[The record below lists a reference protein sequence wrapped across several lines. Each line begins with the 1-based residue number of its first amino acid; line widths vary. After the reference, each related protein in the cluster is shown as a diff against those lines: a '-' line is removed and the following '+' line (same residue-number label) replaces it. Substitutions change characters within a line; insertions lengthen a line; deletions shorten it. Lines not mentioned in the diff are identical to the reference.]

1 MKAKIPNSSTV
12 VVTGASTGI
21 GHATC
26 RALSAQGFTVYAGV
40 RKQSDFDKWSGVENV
55 RPLMLDVCD
64 AEQVSAAA
72 ARVASECGDGID
84 GLVNNAGIAVAA
96 PLACIPLDAF
106 EQQMDVN
113 VTGLLRVTQAFL
125 PLMKHGAR
133 LVNVSSMAGKISFP
147 GLGAYHASKHAVE
160 AISDTLRLELKNSG
174 IAVSVIQPGR
184 IITPIWESS
193 LGAATKLLDS
203 IPEDELAPYKKL
215 TDAVTKSVKR
225 AQHSGAPAS
234 LCAEAIHSALTARR
248 PRTRYAVGRDAKS
261 MMFLKRFL
269 LSDKM
274 WDKLV
279 LKDLKY

>member
-1 MKAKIPNSSTV
+1 METKIPNSSTV

-26 RALSAQGFTVYAGV
+26 LALAAQGFTVYAGV
-40 RKQSDFDKWSGVENV
+40 RKQVDFDKWAGVENI
-55 RPLMLDVCD
+55 RPLMLDVCN
-64 AEQVSAAA
+64 AEQIKAAA
-72 ARVASECGDGID
+72 AQVASECIDGID

-106 EQQMDVN
+106 EKQMDVN
-113 VTGLLRVTQAFL
+113 VTGLLRVSQAFI
-125 PLMKHGAR
+125 PQMKRGAR
-133 LVNVSSMAGKISFP
+133 LVNMSSMAGKISFP

-160 AISDTLRLELKNSG
+160 AISDTLRLELKSSG

-184 IITPIWESS
+184 IATPIWTSS
-193 LGAATKLLDS
+193 IDTASEILKRIPQAAF
-203 IPEDELAPYKKL
+203 APYKKL
-215 TDAVTKSVKR
+215 MDAVARSV
-225 AQHSGAPAS
+225 SGAEHNGAAPS
-234 LCAEAIHSALTARR
+234 LCAEAVHKALTARR
-248 PRTRYAVGRDAKS
+248 PRSRYAVGRDAKLL
-261 MMFLKRFL
+261 MFLKRFL